1 MHSRE
6 LEEGALKATKM
17 KNIYPEFD
25 PSTTLIR
32 ASEVLKIIG
41 YKSRDSLDR
50 LRRDDPTFPKAVPL
64 SLSKA
69 RNASIAWTLGEVQ
82 EWVRKRMEMRIE
94 GTL

>member
-1 MHSRE
+1 MTTPS
-6 LEEGALKATKM
+6 AA
-17 KNIYPEFD
+17 PFD

-32 ASEVLKIIG
+32 ASEVLAIIG

-69 RNASIAWTLGEVQ
+69 RNASIAWPLGEIQ
-82 EWVRKRMEMRIE
+82 EWVEKRKNLRSDS
-94 GTL
+94 GFSSS